1 MSEADVARRIE
12 ARLRDQGLIPE
23 EPPPWSYFQ
32 KGRGKMFCWTTAP
45 DFPACILCE
54 GEGTLPGDVLPETYT
69 TCDRCGGNGK
79 EPKGW
84 YFSFIYAAVGKGSR
98 SGKAEEWRFVDSSLR
113 HHRKRKDAKGRAEK
127 LYDKENR

>member
-45 DFPACILCE
+45 DFPACIMCE
-54 GEGTLPGDVLPETYT
+54 GEGTMPWGD
-69 TCDRCGGNGK
+69 TCDRCDGDGK

-84 YFSFIYAAVGKGSR
+84 YFSFTYAPAGKGSR
-98 SGKAEEWRFVDSSLR
+98 SGAAEEWRFVDSSLR
-113 HHRKRKDAKGRAEK
+113 NHRKRKDAKARAEK
-127 LYDKENR
+127 LYDKEKP